1 MNEDPQERF
10 RRISARML
18 EPGLREEE
26 LEELARE
33 WVEVKEDVL
42 RTHGLSLP
50 VGREEMVAQHLERL
64 KRLRKD
70 LGIDR

>member
-1 MNEDPQERF
+1 MSEDPQERF

-26 LEELARE
+26 LVELARE
-33 WVEVKEDVL
+33 WVDVKLEVL
-42 RTHGLSLP
+42 RAHGARLP
-50 VGREEMVAQHLERL
+50 VPREEMVAQHLERL
-64 KRLRKD
+64 KRLRRG

>member
-1 MNEDPQERF
+1 MSGDPQERF

-33 WVEVKEDVL
+33 WVEVKVEVL
-42 RTHGLSLP
+42 RAHGARSP
-50 VGREEMVAQHLERL
+50 GATEEMVAQHLERL
-64 KRLRKD
+64 KRLRRE

>member
-1 MNEDPQERF
+1 LSEDPQERF

-26 LEELARE
+26 LVKLARE
-33 WVEVKEDVL
+33 WVDVKMEVL
-42 RTHGLSLP
+42 RMHDVRLP
-50 VGREEMVAQHLERL
+50 VLREDLVAQHLERL
-64 KRLRKD
+64 KRLRRD

>member
-1 MNEDPQERF
+1 MSEDPQERF

-26 LEELARE
+26 LVKLARE
-33 WVEVKEDVL
+33 WVDVKMEVL
-42 RTHGLSLP
+42 RMHDVRLP
-50 VGREEMVAQHLERL
+50 VLREDLVAQHLERL
-64 KRLRKD
+64 KRLRRD

>member
-1 MNEDPQERF
+1 LREDPQERF

-26 LEELARE
+26 LVELARE
-33 WVEVKEDVL
+33 WVDVKMEVL
-42 RTHGLSLP
+42 RMHGVRLP
-50 VGREEMVAQHLERL
+50 VLREDLVAQHLERL
-64 KRLRKD
+64 KRLRRD

>member
-33 WVEVKEDVL
+33 WVEVKEEVL
-42 RTHGLSLP
+42 RMHGLSLP
-50 VGREEMVAQHLERL
+50 VGREDAVAQHLERL
-64 KRLRKD
+64 KRLRKT

>member
-1 MNEDPQERF
+1 MSEDPQERF

-26 LEELARE
+26 LVELARE
-33 WVEVKEDVL
+33 WVDVKMEVL
-42 RTHGLSLP
+42 RMHDVRLP
-50 VGREEMVAQHLERL
+50 VLREDLVAQHLERL
-64 KRLRKD
+64 KRLRRD

>member
-1 MNEDPQERF
+1 LSEDPQERF
-10 RRISARML
+10 RRISARIL

-33 WVEVKEDVL
+33 WVEVKVEVL
-42 RTHGLSLP
+42 RMHGINMP
-50 VGREEMVAQHLERL
+50 VEREEMVAQHLERL

>member
-1 MNEDPQERF
+1 MSEDLQERF

-33 WVEVKEDVL
+33 WVEVKEEVL
-42 RTHGLSLP
+42 RMHGLSLP
-50 VGREEMVAQHLERL
+50 VEREDMVAQHLERL
-64 KRLRKD
+64 KRLRKT

>member
-1 MNEDPQERF
+1 
-10 RRISARML
+10 ML

-33 WVEVKEDVL
+33 WVEVKEEVL
-42 RTHGLSLP
+42 RMHGLSLP
-50 VGREEMVAQHLERL
+50 VEREDVVAQHLERL
-64 KRLRKD
+64 KRLRKT

>member
-1 MNEDPQERF
+1 MREDPQERF

-26 LEELARE
+26 LVELARE
-33 WVEVKEDVL
+33 WVDVKMEVL
-42 RTHGLSLP
+42 RTHGVRLP
-50 VGREEMVAQHLERL
+50 VLREEMVAQHLERL
-64 KRLRKD
+64 KRLRRD

>member
-1 MNEDPQERF
+1 LSEDPQERF

-26 LEELARE
+26 LVELARE
-33 WVEVKEDVL
+33 WVDVKMEVL
-42 RTHGLSLP
+42 RMHDVRLP
-50 VGREEMVAQHLERL
+50 VLREDLVAQHLERL
-64 KRLRKD
+64 KRLRRD

>member
-1 MNEDPQERF
+1 LSEDPQERF

-33 WVEVKEDVL
+33 WVEVKVEVL
-42 RTHGLSLP
+42 RMHGFSLP

>member
-1 MNEDPQERF
+1 LSEDPQERF

-33 WVEVKEDVL
+33 WVEVKEEVL
-42 RTHGLSLP
+42 RMHGFSSP

>member
-33 WVEVKEDVL
+33 WVEVKEEVL

-50 VGREEMVAQHLERL
+50 VGREDVVAQHLERL
-64 KRLRKD
+64 KRLRKT

>member
-1 MNEDPQERF
+1 LSEDPQERF

>member
-1 MNEDPQERF
+1 MSEDPQERF

-33 WVEVKEDVL
+33 WVEVKEEVL
-42 RTHGLSLP
+42 RMQASACLSG
-50 VGREEMVAQHLERL
+50 GRMWWPSTSSA
-64 KRLRKD
+64 
-70 LGIDR
+70 

>member
-1 MNEDPQERF
+1 
-10 RRISARML
+10 ML

-33 WVEVKEDVL
+33 WVEVKEEVL
-42 RTHGLSLP
+42 RMHGLSLP
-50 VGREEMVAQHLERL
+50 VRREDVVAQHLERL
-64 KRLRKD
+64 KRLRKT

>member
-1 MNEDPQERF
+1 MSEDPQERF

-26 LEELARE
+26 LARE
-33 WVEVKEDVL
+33 WVEVKEEVL
-42 RTHGLSLP
+42 RMHGLSLP
-50 VGREEMVAQHLERL
+50 VEREDVVAQHLERL
-64 KRLRKD
+64 KRLRRT

>member
-1 MNEDPQERF
+1 LSEDPQERF

-33 WVEVKEDVL
+33 WVEVKEEVL
-42 RTHGLSLP
+42 RMHGLSLP
-50 VGREEMVAQHLERL
+50 VGREDVVAQHLERL
-64 KRLRKD
+64 KRLRKT

>member
-33 WVEVKEDVL
+33 WVEVKEEVL
-42 RTHGLSLP
+42 RMHGFSLP
-50 VGREEMVAQHLERL
+50 VGREDVVAQHLERL
-64 KRLRKD
+64 KRLRKT